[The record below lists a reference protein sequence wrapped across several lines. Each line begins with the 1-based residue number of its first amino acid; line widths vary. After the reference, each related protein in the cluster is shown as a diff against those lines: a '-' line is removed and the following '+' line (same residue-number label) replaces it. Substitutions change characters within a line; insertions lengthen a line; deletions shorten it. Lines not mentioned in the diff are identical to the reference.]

1 MSYYKVKLYEYSAYC
16 QHSPKCKGHADWSE
30 CTHPVQLGKSCPD
43 AVATRAETFSQVK
56 CVYLSVTLT
65 VILVNTKFL
74 LGMLGMR
81 VPAATSP
88 NRCFLVTCEA
98 KKYGKECY

>member
-30 CTHPVQLGKSCPD
+30 CTHPVKLGKSCPD
-43 AVATRAETFSQVK
+43 AVASAETLSQVK

-65 VILVNTKFL
+65 AILVNTKFL
-74 LGMLGMR
+74 LGMR

-88 NRCFLVTCEA
+88 NRCL
-98 KKYGKECY
+98 

>member
-1 MSYYKVKLYEYSAYC
+1 MSYYKVKLYEYFTYC
-16 QHSPKCKGHADWSE
+16 QLSLKREYYAEWSE

-43 AVATRAETFSQVK
+43 AVATRTETLSQVK

-65 VILVNTKFL
+65 AILVNTKFL
-74 LGMLGMR
+74 LGMR

-88 NRCFLVTCEA
+88 NRCL
-98 KKYGKECY
+98 